1 MIITRQKKTVSW
13 RAIKTRPYL
22 FPFKLRLSK
31 EGCFYVLGNYAA
43 DPKQHYLLK
52 PDICVMVIA

>member
-1 MIITRQKKTVSW
+1 MNFSTLNSTKFGKNLSTV
-13 RAIKTRPYL
+13 Y
-22 FPFKLRLSK
+22 LRLSK